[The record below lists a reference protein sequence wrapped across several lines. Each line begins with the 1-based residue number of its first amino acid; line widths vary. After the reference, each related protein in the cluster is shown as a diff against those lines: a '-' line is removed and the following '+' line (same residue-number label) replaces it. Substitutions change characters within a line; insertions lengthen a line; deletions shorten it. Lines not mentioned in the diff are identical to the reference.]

1 MGWLQGAIDSV
12 LNGLYAAIMWVLQ
25 WILIAVFKVLEI
37 FMVMM
42 SGIAELVLV
51 DLNVGQY
58 LTLSVLPADI
68 AGLLGYLAVPQ
79 ALNML
84 LTAYL
89 IRFALSFI
97 PL

>member
-25 WILIAVFKVLEI
+25 WILIAVFKLLEI